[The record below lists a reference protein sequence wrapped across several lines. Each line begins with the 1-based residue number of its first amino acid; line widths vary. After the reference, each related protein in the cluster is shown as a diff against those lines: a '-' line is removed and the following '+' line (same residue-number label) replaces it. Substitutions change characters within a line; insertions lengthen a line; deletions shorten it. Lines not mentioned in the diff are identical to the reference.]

1 MSKRVIKEPVQFE
14 SMVPKIVK
22 KSITTGKTVQEL
34 DFKNMVKLSKH
45 ASEQENLIDNIRE
58 IFPDIE
64 LAIELVTSLI
74 TTPNDM
80 SKTNLIYSMDKF
92 TLPTE
97 IQSGILGIID
107 NYVDT
112 TYNIKDK
119 VDEIVEESLFT
130 KGAYVELNIPPS
142 NINEMLTKAKS
153 NVKAGVED
161 ILMNSIGLMG
171 VYKDNVMS
179 ISSNPSVLLKD
190 EIEEIQTS
198 IALETTLSDGLS
210 PGLEALMVS
219 DSGYG
224 IMDETDISN
233 DKPII
238 KKMSSTKVIPIVNSE
253 NPNKHYGYFII
264 LNESGKKRKGSSRVK
279 DSDNELINKVN
290 TSLKSMTS
298 KAPVLGDISD
308 LREELVNN
316 KLKKFI
322 GKNLKTDLSKIEF
335 DIDDDL
341 LLDMADDIIHKSTIN
356 VLFVPTS
363 LVSYYAINFRDN
375 GMGESLLERLT
386 VLMSMRAILLF
397 TKLLSY
403 IKSSVTTT
411 DVKVDL
417 DPDDPEYRKSMNAIM
432 AEVIKNRQ
440 VSMPIGILNTDD
452 LADWAHKL
460 GFSFNFKHPGLP
472 DVNIDIEEKANEIN
486 PIDDSLK
493 EDIDKLII
501 TSLYLTPEMIDNT
514 YSPDFA
520 TIAVANNALL
530 RKRINKLQN
539 KYNILITKDVR
550 KKLKVDGRFKS
561 NLITYIKPAIKKIKS
576 HIIKNNSSLNVEAIK
591 KASDEDLIEFVCIK
605 IIDNIRVNLPV
616 LETVESTNEADMV
629 SNYTDL
635 LDNVVDKLFSSNLIP
650 SDYIGMLGDNLDDMK
665 SLIKHTMLRRY
676 IGDNNI
682 LPEFTKMFTLDEDGK
697 PMFNLLTDF
706 NTFNVALDSI
716 ITPFLKEN
724 KKLVEKLDKKQSK
737 LSDGGD
743 SGYSEDDDYGNDNG
757 DSTEGD
763 EPTDGDEP
771 SLEGEPDLEG
781 EPTEDNGD
789 TGDVTADDDNGEA
802 DDGGDEPTENGEPT
816 LEGEPTEDNI

>member
-1 MSKRVIKEPVQFE
+1 
-14 SMVPKIVK
+14 
-22 KSITTGKTVQEL
+22 
-34 DFKNMVKLSKH
+34 
-45 ASEQENLIDNIRE
+45 
-58 IFPDIE
+58 
-64 LAIELVTSLI
+64 
-74 TTPNDM
+74 
-80 SKTNLIYSMDKF
+80 
-92 TLPTE
+92 
-97 IQSGILGIID
+97 
-107 NYVDT
+107 
-112 TYNIKDK
+112 
-119 VDEIVEESLFT
+119 
-130 KGAYVELNIPPS
+130 
-142 NINEMLTKAKS
+142 
-153 NVKAGVED
+153 
-161 ILMNSIGLMG
+161 
-171 VYKDNVMS
+171 
-179 ISSNPSVLLKD
+179 
-190 EIEEIQTS
+190 
-198 IALETTLSDGLS
+198 
-210 PGLEALMVS
+210 
-219 DSGYG
+219 
-224 IMDETDISN
+224 
-233 DKPII
+233 
-238 KKMSSTKVIPIVNSE
+238 
-253 NPNKHYGYFII
+253 
-264 LNESGKKRKGSSRVK
+264 
-279 DSDNELINKVN
+279 
-290 TSLKSMTS
+290 
-298 KAPVLGDISD
+298 
-308 LREELVNN
+308 
-316 KLKKFI
+316 
-322 GKNLKTDLSKIEF
+322 
-335 DIDDDL
+335 
-341 LLDMADDIIHKSTIN
+341 
-356 VLFVPTS
+356 
-363 LVSYYAINFRDN
+363 
-375 GMGESLLERLT
+375 MGESLLERLT